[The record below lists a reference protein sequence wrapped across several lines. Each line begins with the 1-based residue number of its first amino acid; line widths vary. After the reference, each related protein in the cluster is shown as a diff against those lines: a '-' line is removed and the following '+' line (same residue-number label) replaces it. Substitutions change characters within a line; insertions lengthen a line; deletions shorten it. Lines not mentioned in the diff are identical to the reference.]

1 MRQAIT
7 EAASQLAAAG
17 IDSARVDAEY
27 LAAHAAGVN
36 RARVM
41 FTEPDPAFYP
51 RFRDLVER
59 RAQRIPLQHLIG
71 TAAFGPVE
79 VHVGP
84 GVFIP
89 RPETEALLEWAMNQ
103 PLPPRPVIV
112 DLCTGSG
119 ALALALAHTWPQAHV
134 VAVEKSPDAL
144 VYTRRNCEGSAVE
157 VLEADVTVPSLLSDR
172 TGTVD
177 LLVSNPPYIPDG
189 ADLDPEV
196 IDHDPATALFG
207 GPDGMSVIVPIIA
220 LAARLLRPGGKVG
233 IEHDDT
239 TADQVVAAL
248 DRDGTFGDIT
258 ARRDLTGRPR
268 FVTATRR

>member
-1 MRQAIT
+1 MIRQAIT

-134 VAVEKSPDAL
+134 VAV
-144 VYTRRNCEGSAVE
+144 
-157 VLEADVTVPSLLSDR
+157 ADVHGERSR
-172 TGTVD
+172 A
-177 LLVSNPPYIPDG
+177 G
-189 ADLDPEV
+189 ARV
-196 IDHDPATALFG
+196 ATSTKR
-207 GPDGMSVIVPIIA
+207 GMSSGKRE
-220 LAARLLRPGGKVG
+220 ARSAKESSVASGK
-233 IEHDDT
+233 I
-239 TADQVVAAL
+239 
-248 DRDGTFGDIT
+248 
-258 ARRDLTGRPR
+258 RRRSVMVR
-268 FVTATRR
+268 ASRSFAK